1 MMKTVEKWK
10 EELQAIRA
18 NDWQLPKEVKADA
31 YALEL
36 YDLLGE
42 LDSELR
48 DDLALSLITRLTEGE
63 KLSKDTC
70 RELLARS
77 QRDGIFVH
85 IEEAK
90 GNGIFKRSFALL
102 VIAVLVEDHVK
113 SHRAWMR
120 KDRFIELVENLLQYA
135 ENEKDLRG
143 YVKEYGW
150 AHSAAHLA
158 DVFAELAACKELN
171 ESQSK
176 QIFRAILRKMAIK
189 EYVYIHGEDERMA
202 KAACALIKHQKIG
215 FLDWEEIL
223 VEEMTGIDQS
233 LPGYLRLQKQE
244 NAKIFLRSLVARI
257 QRVGLDQKW
266 TFPVISVLRN
276 YDVKY

>member
-1 MMKTVEKWK
+1 MKTMENWK

-18 NDWQLPKEVKADA
+18 DNWKLPREVKAND

-48 DDLALSLITRLTEGE
+48 DTLALSLIWTLIERE
-63 KLSKDTC
+63 KLSKDIC
-70 RELLARS
+70 RELLDRS
-77 QRDGIFVH
+77 QKDGIFTR
-85 IEEAK
+85 IEETQ
-90 GNGIFKRSFALL
+90 GDGIFKRSFALL
-102 VIAVLVEDHVK
+102 VIAALVEDHVK
-113 SHRAWMR
+113 AHRSWMR
-120 KDRFIELVENLLQYA
+120 KDRFVELVENLLRYA
-135 ENEKDLRG
+135 EEEHDLRG
-143 YVKEYGW
+143 YVEEYGW
-150 AHSAAHLA
+150 AHSTAHLSDA
-158 DVFAELAACKELN
+158 FAELAACKELN
-171 ESQSK
+171 ETQSK
-176 QIFRAILRKMAIK
+176 LIFHAILRKMAVK

-223 VEEMTGIDQS
+223 VEEMTGIDDS
-233 LPGYLRLQKQE
+233 LPGYLRIQKQE

-257 QRVGLDQKW
+257 QRVGLDEKW

-276 YDVKY
+276 YDVTY

>member
-1 MMKTVEKWK
+1 MKTMEIWK

-18 NDWQLPKEVKADA
+18 NDWRLPRDVKADA
-31 YALEL
+31 YALAL

-48 DDLALSLITRLTEGE
+48 DDLALSLLARLTEGE

-77 QRDGIFVH
+77 QGDGIFVR
-85 IEEAK
+85 IDEAQ
-90 GNGIFKRSFALL
+90 GDGIFKRSFALL
-102 VIAVLVEDHVK
+102 VIAILVEDHVK

-120 KDRFIELVENLLQYA
+120 KDRFIELVENLIRYA
-135 ENEKDLRG
+135 EEEHDLRG
-143 YVKEYGW
+143 YVMEFGW
-150 AHSAAHLA
+150 AHSTAHLA

-171 ESQSK
+171 DDQSK
-176 QIFRAILRKMAIK
+176 QIFHAILKRMAVQD
-189 EYVYIHGEDERMA
+189 YVYIHGEDERMA
-202 KAACALIKHQKIG
+202 KAACALIKQQKIE

-223 VEEMTGIDQS
+223 VEEMTGIDDT
-233 LPGYLRLQKQE
+233 LPGYLRVQKQE

>member
-1 MMKTVEKWK
+1 MKTAEIWK

-18 NDWQLPKEVKADA
+18 NDWQLPKEVKANA
-31 YALEL
+31 YVLEL

-48 DDLALSLITRLTEGE
+48 DTLALSLVWTLIERE

-77 QRDGIFVH
+77 QSDGIFTR
-85 IEEAK
+85 IEEVQ
-90 GNGIFKRSFALL
+90 GDGVFKRSFALL
-102 VIAVLVEDHVK
+102 VIAALVEDHVK
-113 SHRAWMR
+113 AHRSWMR
-120 KDRFIELVENLLQYA
+120 KDHFVELVENLIRYA
-135 ENEKDLRG
+135 KEEQDLRG
-143 YVKEYGW
+143 YVEEYGW
-150 AHSAAHLA
+150 AHSTAHLSDA
-158 DVFAELAACKELN
+158 FAELAACKELS

-176 QIFRAILRKMAIK
+176 LILHTILKKMAVQ

-202 KAACALIKHQKIG
+202 KAACALIKHQKIE

-233 LPGYLRLQKQE
+233 LPGHLRLQKQE

-257 QRVGLDQKW
+257 QRLGFDQKW

>member
-1 MMKTVEKWK
+1 MKTMEKWK

-18 NDWQLPKEVKADA
+18 DNWQLPKGVKAND

-48 DDLALSLITRLTEGE
+48 DTLALSLIWTLIERE
-63 KLSKDTC
+63 KLSKDVC
-70 RELLARS
+70 RELLDRS
-77 QRDGIFVH
+77 QKDGIFTRIKEV
-85 IEEAK
+85 E
-90 GNGIFKRSFALL
+90 GNGVFKRSFALL
-102 VIAVLVEDHVK
+102 VIAALVEDHVK
-113 SHRAWMR
+113 AHRSWMR
-120 KDRFIELVENLLQYA
+120 KDRFVELVENLIRYA
-135 ENEKDLRG
+135 EEERDLRG
-143 YVKEYGW
+143 YVEEYGW
-150 AHSAAHLA
+150 AHSTAHLS

-171 ESQSK
+171 ETQSK
-176 QIFRAILRKMAIK
+176 SIFHTILRKMAVK

-223 VEEMTGIDQS
+223 VEEMTGIDDS

-257 QRVGLDQKW
+257 QRVGLDEKW

-276 YDVKY
+276 YDVTY

>member
-1 MMKTVEKWK
+1 MKTAEIWK

-18 NDWQLPKEVKADA
+18 NDWQLPKEVKANA
-31 YALEL
+31 YVLEL

-48 DDLALSLITRLTEGE
+48 DTLALSLVWTLIERE

-77 QRDGIFVH
+77 QSDGIFIR
-85 IEEAK
+85 IEEVQ
-90 GNGIFKRSFALL
+90 GDGVFKRSFALL
-102 VIAVLVEDHVK
+102 VIAALVEDHVK
-113 SHRAWMR
+113 AHRSWMR
-120 KDRFIELVENLLQYA
+120 KDHFVELVENLIRYA
-135 ENEKDLRG
+135 KEEQDLRG
-143 YVKEYGW
+143 YVEEYGW
-150 AHSAAHLA
+150 AHSTAHLSDA
-158 DVFAELAACKELN
+158 FAELAACKELS
-171 ESQSK
+171 ESQAK
-176 QIFRAILRKMAIK
+176 LIFHTILKKMAVQ

-202 KAACALIKHQKIG
+202 KAACALIKHQKIE

-223 VEEMTGIDQS
+223 AEEMTGIDQS
-233 LPGYLRLQKQE
+233 LPGHLRLQKQE

-257 QRVGLDQKW
+257 QRLGLDQKW

>member
-1 MMKTVEKWK
+1 MKTMENRK
-10 EELQAIRA
+10 EELQAIRE
-18 NDWQLPKEVKADA
+18 NNWQLPKEMKADA

-77 QRDGIFVH
+77 QRDGIFDR
-85 IEEAK
+85 IEEAE

-102 VIAVLVEDHVK
+102 VIAILVEDHVK

-120 KDRFIELVENLLQYA
+120 KDRFIELIENLVRYA
-135 ENEKDLRG
+135 EEELDLRG
-143 YVKEYGW
+143 YVKDSGW
-150 AHSAAHLA
+150 AHSTAHLA

-171 ESQSK
+171 ESQTK
-176 QIFRAILRKMAIK
+176 QIFHASLKRMAVQD
-189 EYVYIHGEDERMA
+189 YVYIHGEDERMA
-202 KAACALIKHQKIG
+202 KAACALVKHQKIQ

-223 VEEMTGIDQS
+223 VEEMTGIDDS
-233 LPGYLRLQKQE
+233 LPGYLRVQKQE
-244 NAKIFLRSLVARI
+244 NAKIFLRSLLARI
-257 QRVGLDQKW
+257 QRLGLDEKW

-276 YDVKY
+276 YDVRY